1 MMTSQLPTSNDEPM
15 EDLLDEVREEPPVDG
30 LDNLM
35 AVKIMN
41 FSWRRFEVQL
51 VCFLLRT
58 ASSLHKLLLVSSH
71 VAPLNVPGIQ
81 QADLLL
87 LQEALANGKI
97 ILRES
102 DAGAI
107 QPFHSEVFL
116 EV

>member
-1 MMTSQLPTSNDEPM
+1 M

-35 AVKIMN
+35 TVKIMN